1 MIRHQGGQG
10 KTMTEHPIF
19 AAIDLGS
26 TKVCAVLGQSLED
39 DRFEIVGIGTA
50 PTQNG
55 IRNGTIVD
63 VQQTVSAIKKAVDMA
78 CRKASYPITRVVVGF
93 AGGEID
99 GQDQRVMIALKDR
112 EVLSSDIDRILQ
124 EARTMMGCSSSEI
137 LHTIPKSYKID
148 EQGGIVNPVGMV
160 GARLEASVHVIR
172 GSDMVLANLKRSVER
187 AGLVVKDGDLI
198 LQPLASARAV
208 LTEDDKELGVCVV
221 DIGGGTTGMVLYL
234 NGALSGVRVVPLG
247 GAAMTKDLA
256 AVLRISQADAERIKR
271 DVFSP
276 NPFEAPTVLAEG
288 ENPATGG
295 ASTEEGVN
303 QSARRTQVREVVEAR
318 LEEIL
323 TRVRAD
329 LDRLRQNS
337 FLARGVVLV
346 WGIAKMPNIIP
357 FAEKIFEMPVSVG
370 DPGERIQGLVD
381 QASSPEF
388 ASAIGL
394 LYFARDQW
402 NPEEV
407 PLLEMRDLPETSEK
421 EKTQGPSSGVR
432 IWNWLREII

>member
-1 MIRHQGGQG
+1 
-10 KTMTEHPIF
+10 MTEHPIF
-19 AAIDLGS
+19 AALDLGS
-26 TKVCAVLGQSLED
+26 TKVCAVLGQSLDD

-50 PTQNG
+50 STQNG
-55 IRNGTIVD
+55 MRNGTIVD
-63 VQQTVSAIKKAVDMA
+63 VQHTVSAIKKAVDMA

-112 EVLSSDIDRILQ
+112 EVLASDIDRILQ

-148 EQGGIVNPVGMV
+148 EQGGIVNPIGMV
-160 GARLEASVHVIR
+160 GARLEASVHVIS

-247 GAAMTKDLA
+247 GSAMTKDLA

-271 DVFSP
+271 EVYSSHPAGAASDHSD
-276 NPFEAPTVLAEG
+276 G
-288 ENPATGG
+288 EHVTA
-295 ASTEEGVN
+295 ASSQGEEMAHGV
-303 QSARRTQVREVVEAR
+303 RRAQVREVVEAR

-323 TRVRAD
+323 TRVKGD
-329 LDRLRQNS
+329 LDRLRQNA

-346 WGIAKMPNIIP
+346 GGIARMPNIVP
-357 FAEKIFEMPVSVG
+357 FAEKIFDMPVSVG
-370 DPGERIQGLVD
+370 HPGERVQGLVD
-381 QASSPEF
+381 QAASPEY
-388 ASAIGL
+388 ASSIGL
-394 LYFARDQW
+394 LYYARDQW
-402 NPEEV
+402 DPKEV
-407 PLLEMRDLPETSEK
+407 PLHGLHNQSENP
-421 EKTQGPSSGVR
+421 TPDRSSGPSSGVR
-432 IWNWLREII
+432 LWNWLREII

>member
-1 MIRHQGGQG
+1 
-10 KTMTEHPIF
+10 MTDQPVF
-19 AAIDLGS
+19 AGIDLGS
-26 TKVCAVLGQSLED
+26 TKVCAVLGQAIDD

-50 PTQNG
+50 STQNG

-63 VQQTVSAIKKAVDMA
+63 VQQTVAAIRKAVDIA
-78 CRKASYPITRVVVGF
+78 ARKASCSVSRVVVGF

-112 EVLSSDIDRILQ
+112 EVLATDIDRILQ
-124 EARTMMGCSSSEI
+124 EARTMMGCQSSEL
-137 LHTIPKSYKID
+137 LHTIPKSYRID

-160 GARLEASVHVIR
+160 GARLEALVHVIR

-187 AGLVVKDGDLI
+187 AGLTVRDGDLV

-221 DIGGGTTGMVLYL
+221 DIGGGTTGMVLYQ
-234 NGALSGVRVVPLG
+234 NGALSGVRIIPLG

-256 AVLRISQADAERIKR
+256 AVMRISQSEAERVKKE
-271 DVFSP
+271 VFS
-276 NPFEAPTVLAEG
+276 APG
-288 ENPATGG
+288 Q
-295 ASTEEGVN
+295 STPQETPEEEGGPSTPVPDEGP
-303 QSARRTQVREVVEAR
+303 QGSLRRTQVREVVEAR

-323 TRVRAD
+323 TRVKGD
-329 LDRLRQNS
+329 LDRMRQNA

-346 WGIAKMPNIIP
+346 GGVARMPNIVP

-370 DPGERIQGLVD
+370 QTGQRVQGLVD
-381 QASSPEF
+381 QSSAPEF

-402 NPEEV
+402 GPQE
-407 PLLEMRDLPETSEK
+407 LPYRGEIPVAETK
-421 EKTQGPSSGVR
+421 EPRKDPSASSGIR

>member
-1 MIRHQGGQG
+1 
-10 KTMTEHPIF
+10 MTDQPVF

-26 TKVCAVLGQSLED
+26 TKVCAVLGQAIDD
-39 DRFEIVGIGTA
+39 DRFEIVGIGSA
-50 PTQNG
+50 STQNG

-63 VQQTVSAIKKAVDMA
+63 VQQTVAAIRKAVDVA
-78 CRKASYPITRVVVGF
+78 VRKASCPVSRVVVGF

-112 EVLSSDIDRILQ
+112 EVLATDIDRILQ
-124 EARTMMGCSSSEI
+124 EARTMMGCQSSEL
-137 LHTIPKSYKID
+137 LHTIPKSYRID

-160 GARLEASVHVIR
+160 GARLEALVHVIR

-187 AGLVVKDGDLI
+187 AGLTVRDGDLV

-221 DIGGGTTGMVLYL
+221 DIGGGTTGMVLYQ
-234 NGALSGVRVVPLG
+234 NGALSGVRIIPLG

-256 AVLRISQADAERIKR
+256 AVMRISQSEAERIKKE
-271 DVFSP
+271 VFSTP
-276 NPFEAPTVLAEG
+276 GQSVLQEAPE
-288 ENPATGG
+288 
-295 ASTEEGVN
+295 EEGSPSPPVSEESP
-303 QSARRTQVREVVEAR
+303 QGSLRRTQVREVVEAR

-323 TRVRAD
+323 TRVKGE
-329 LDRLRQNS
+329 LDRMRQNA

-346 WGIAKMPNIIP
+346 GGVARMPNIVP

-370 DPGERIQGLVD
+370 QTGLRVQGLVD
-381 QASSPEF
+381 QASAPEF

-402 NPEEV
+402 SPQDIPHREDV
-407 PLLEMRDLPETSEK
+407 SLPETQEPRK
-421 EKTQGPSSGVR
+421 GATASSGVR

>member
-1 MIRHQGGQG
+1 
-10 KTMTEHPIF
+10 MTEHPIY

-26 TKVCAVLGQSLED
+26 TKVCAVLGQSLDD
-39 DRFEIVGIGTA
+39 DRFEVVGIGTA
-50 PTQNG
+50 STQNG
-55 IRNGTIVD
+55 MRNGTIVD

-78 CRKASYPITRVVVGF
+78 SRKASYPMTRVVVGF
-93 AGGEID
+93 SGGEID

-112 EVLSSDIDRILQ
+112 EVQASDIDRILQ

-148 EQGGIVNPVGMV
+148 EQGGILNPVGMV

-187 AGLVVKDGDLI
+187 AGLVVKNGDLV

-247 GAAMTKDLA
+247 GSAMTKDLA

-271 DVFSP
+271 EVYSTQTSGIPEQKEEDLSEDVTP
-276 NPFEAPTVLAEG
+276 L
-288 ENPATGG
+288 
-295 ASTEEGVN
+295 EEGM
-303 QSARRTQVREVVEAR
+303 SSGARKAQVRDVVEAR

-323 TRVRAD
+323 TRVRVD
-329 LDRLRQNS
+329 LDKLRQNA

-346 WGIAKMPNIIP
+346 GGIARMPNIIP
-357 FAEKIFEMPVSVG
+357 FAEKIFDMPVSVG
-370 DPGERIQGLVD
+370 HPGERIQGLVD
-381 QASSPEF
+381 QANYPEY

-402 NPEEV
+402 NPGEI
-407 PLLEMRDLPETSEK
+407 PLQAQGDLPGIQDEK
-421 EKTQGPSSGVR
+421 PPPGPSVWGR
-432 IWNWLREII
+432 IWNGLREII